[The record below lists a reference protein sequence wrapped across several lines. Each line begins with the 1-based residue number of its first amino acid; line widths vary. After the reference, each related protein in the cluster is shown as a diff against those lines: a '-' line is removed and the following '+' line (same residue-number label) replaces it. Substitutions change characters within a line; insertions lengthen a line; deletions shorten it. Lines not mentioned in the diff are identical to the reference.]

1 MVRLRTLWIGEPIIS
16 ISLFPTIK
24 SFNGLSM
31 MIIDSFRISFSLGTS
46 FKPFLKVFYLILIT
60 NFTVSIRVCVPFM
73 PFLGILG
80 TVWSL
85 TCAKA
90 VQNVFSYFGHMIIF
104 YMVMLTF
111 RHFCLWVVYLRSAW
125 MNFVY
130 FVWVGVFFEVDGAG
144 KVVEGIL
151 QIILVL
157 FLFFIINFVLL
168 HVVHTHNLVKVEGN
182 FTIAEIYRYFL
193 LILNSALFTVHY
205 FIYDLHI
212 LYIFWRSVC
221 LL

>member
-1 MVRLRTLWIGEPIIS
+1 
-16 ISLFPTIK
+16 
-24 SFNGLSM
+24 
-31 MIIDSFRISFSLGTS
+31 
-46 FKPFLKVFYLILIT
+46 
-60 NFTVSIRVCVPFM
+60 
-73 PFLGILG
+73 
-80 TVWSL
+80 
-85 TCAKA
+85 
-90 VQNVFSYFGHMIIF
+90 
-104 YMVMLTF
+104 
-111 RHFCLWVVYLRSAW
+111 

-212 LYIFWRSVC
+212 LYIF
-221 LL
+221 